1 MNMSDE
7 KTSAVSSTME
17 KLLEDKNQPLLP
29 KAGDLIKGKVI
40 SLSKSA
46 VYLDINGVATGVVR
60 GREIIDESGE
70 YSNLKL
76 GEEVQATVL
85 ELENENGEFE
95 LSFRS
100 AGHQKAWDE
109 LKRIMDKEEIV
120 ETPVTEANRGGL
132 MVSVGRIEGF
142 IPVSQL
148 IPEHYP
154 RVEGG
159 DKNKI
164 LEHLQKMIG
173 QKFKCK
179 IIAVDEADNKLIVS
193 EKAAWENQQKAEI
206 SNYKVGDIIE
216 GKVTGVVEFGA
227 FIEFGDGLEGLIHIS
242 ELAWQRIDDPKEFI
256 KVGEKIKA
264 KIISI
269 DGTKIS
275 LSTKQLK
282 EDPWREV
289 VKKYKVGQKVK
300 GVVIKINPF
309 GAFVELDRDIHGL
322 VHISELSDK
331 KINHPSEIVKE
342 GEEYSLKILSIEPE
356 NHRLGLSLKA
366 FKESAPDKAAKI
378 EGGKLAQSAQ
388 DGSSGEKVKAE
399 IKAEEKPSPEILPA
413 KKGRPLKKKEETP
426 AKGGSQPKAD
436 QSLAGAKISS
446 GEENKKKT

>member
-1 MNMSDE
+1 MNMSDV
-7 KTSAVSSTME
+7 KTSPATSAME

-29 KAGDLIKGKVI
+29 KEGDLIKGKVI
-40 SLSKSA
+40 SLSKAA

-109 LKRIMDKEEIV
+109 LKRIMEKEEIM

-132 MVSVGRIEGF
+132 MVQVGRVEGF

-159 DKNKI
+159 DKSKI
-164 LEHLQKMIG
+164 LEHLKKMIG
-173 QKFKCK
+173 IKLKCK
-179 IIAVDEADNKLIVS
+179 IISVDEADNKLIVS

-206 SNYKVGDIIE
+206 SNYKVGAIIE
-216 GKVTGVVEFGA
+216 GRVTGVVEFGA

-242 ELAWQRIDDPKEFI
+242 ELAWQRIDDPKEYI

-300 GVVIKINPF
+300 GKVIKINPF

-322 VHISELSDK
+322 VHISELSEK
-331 KINHPSEIVKE
+331 KINHPSEMVKE

-366 FKESAPDKAAKI
+366 LKDSGPDKTAKKE
-378 EGGKLAQSAQ
+378 EGK
-388 DGSSGEKVKAE
+388 
-399 IKAEEKPSPEILPA
+399 PA
-413 KKGRPLKKKEETP
+413 KKEEVTPAPENPIKEKDTPPNKKEE
-426 AKGGSQPKAD
+426 AK
-436 QSLAGAKISS
+436 
-446 GEENKKKT
+446 EKKEKKSKS